1 MNWQRLNPAKSLAEQ
16 GFRLPAEW
24 EPHQG
29 TWVSWPHNPDTW
41 PGSLAQV
48 REFYGDLIA
57 AIAEDEVAH
66 VNVTDAPME
75 SEARRFLLQSKANLR
90 QVEFHAIP
98 TNDAWCRDYGAL
110 FVKSCG
116 TDKSLP
122 AMVATA
128 WGYNAWG
135 GKYPPFDRDQT
146 VAEQM
151 AQELNVP
158 CVQGG
163 MILEGGAIDV
173 NGAGILLTTEEC
185 LLNPNRNPRM
195 DRETIEQKLRAFFG
209 VCEIVWLGGGV
220 AGDDTD
226 GHIDNLCRFVSER
239 CVVTV
244 VENDPQSDNYAPLQ
258 ENLRRIENWRGSDGR
273 GLEVIKLPTPPTLFH
288 QGQRLPASY
297 GNFLITN
304 HSVLLPLYGSPHD
317 ETAQRLLQEVFS
329 SRRVVGIDCTYAIR
343 GLGAI
348 HCLTQQVPQGES

>member
-1 MNWQRLNPAKSLAEQ
+1 MTWSLVDQSKSLTEL
-16 GFRLPAEW
+16 GYRMPAEW

-41 PGSLAQV
+41 PGSLSQV
-48 REFYGDLIA
+48 RDFYGELIA

-66 VNVTDAPME
+66 VNVVDASME
-75 SEARRFLLQSKANLR
+75 SEARRVLLQAKANLR
-90 QVEFHAIP
+90 QVQFHSIP

-110 FVKSCG
+110 FVTARS
-116 TDKSLP
+116 TDSTRP

-146 VAEQM
+146 VAEKM
-151 AQELNVP
+151 ARELHVP
-158 CVQGG
+158 CVHGG

-173 NGAGILLTTEEC
+173 NGAGILLTTDEC
-185 LLNPNRNPRM
+185 LLNPNRNPLL
-195 DRETIEQKLRAFFG
+195 DRKEIEHRLCSFFG
-209 VCEIVWLGGGV
+209 VSEVVWLGGGV

-244 VENDPQSDNYAPLQ
+244 VENDYSSDNYAPLQ
-258 ENLRRIENWRGSDGR
+258 DNLKRVERWRGADGR
-273 GLEVIKLPTPPTLFH
+273 GLEVLKLPTPPTMFH
-288 QGQRLPASY
+288 RGQRLPASY

-304 HSVLLPLYGSPHD
+304 YSVLLPQYGGAQDH
-317 ETAQRLLQEVFS
+317 TAQRILQEVFP

-348 HCLTQQVPQGES
+348 HCLTQQVPQS